1 MLGFPAEAADA
12 AFTGGDICDK
22 GDVTFDA
29 GRLGQ
34 VGVGD
39 DGGVGDG
46 LDQACP
52 VERRGEAS
60 GNDVGFCGNDLLER
74 RVDRS
79 GVKQAAVERGEWI
92 ENSVGAVTETRDGF
106 AAAASSR
113 GRTVAGQAGVVIEN
127 GSETGLSGFAD
138 VEIPAALVE
147 GGELGGGRAEKG
159 LTEIAT
165 SQWRRSGGSGR
176 WSRWGWL
183 GEDGES

>member
-52 VERRGEAS
+52 GTTSWSE
-60 GNDVGFCGNDLLER
+60 
-74 RVDRS
+74 
-79 GVKQAAVERGEWI
+79 
-92 ENSVGAVTETRDGF
+92 
-106 AAAASSR
+106 
-113 GRTVAGQAGVVIEN
+113 
-127 GSETGLSGFAD
+127 GS
-138 VEIPAALVE
+138 IAL
-147 GGELGGGRAEKG
+147 A
-159 LTEIAT
+159 
-165 SQWRRSGGSGR
+165 
-176 WSRWGWL
+176 
-183 GEDGES
+183 